1 MASSEQEP
9 APINTALDRIEAAMD
24 RIAHAAQRARQARLD
39 AADQTARLEVRHEI
53 LREKVGNALSTLDAL
68 IVRVQKS

>member
-53 LREKVGNALSTLDAL
+53 LREKVGDALTTLDAL